1 MKSAASR
8 VGLLLFAHGARDPR
22 WAEPFDRL
30 RRKVESA
37 RPGSAVRLAY
47 LELMAPDLESA
58 VAELVGAGCQ
68 SVRIVPIFLGQGG
81 HVRND
86 VPALVQNVA
95 ARHAGVAI
103 DLVEAVGES
112 DTVLDAIAA
121 VCLAGLPA

>member
-1 MKSAASR
+1 MNGAASR
-8 VGLLLFAHGARDPR
+8 VGLVLFAHGARDPR

-30 RRKVESA
+30 RRKVQSA

-47 LELMAPDLESA
+47 LELMTPDLESA
-58 VAELVGAGCQ
+58 VAELVDAGCK
-68 SVRIVPIFLGQGG
+68 SVRIVPVFLGQGG

-86 VPALVQNVA
+86 IPALVQRA
-95 ARHAGVAI
+95 ADRHAGIPI

-112 DTVLDAIAA
+112 ETVLDAIAA